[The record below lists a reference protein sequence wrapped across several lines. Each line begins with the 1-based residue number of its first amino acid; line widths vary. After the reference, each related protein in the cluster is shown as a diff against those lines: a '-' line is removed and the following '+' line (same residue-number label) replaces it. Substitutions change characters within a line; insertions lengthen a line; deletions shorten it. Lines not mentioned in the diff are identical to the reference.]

1 MINIDYIFFI
11 KKTRFKLDLKEIK
24 QNLSE
29 YERRKVAPT
38 LENHTGSW

>member
-29 YERRKVAPT
+29 YERVNGIKSIVPIT
-38 LENHTGSW
+38 KSG